1 LGYLFA
7 YLLLNINHLINFI
20 LGLSDKVIEEIKVK
34 KTIGERLKFILEKG
48 LIESADKEVGQA
60 LYIVASKINAAYN
73 HRVPIL
79 IKYITTKKLLDA
91 HQIDVALEFLKK
103 KGDLDLTEDEF
114 EASVGVFICLF
125 IIKY

>member
-1 LGYLFA
+1 
-7 YLLLNINHLINFI
+7 
-20 LGLSDKVIEEIKVK
+20 
-34 KTIGERLKFILEKG
+34 
-48 LIESADKEVGQA
+48 
-60 LYIVASKINAAYN
+60 
-73 HRVPIL
+73 L